1 MYALLLIASRIE
13 AAMAAYISVQPV
25 TNEEEWR
32 RCFEDEKVSA
42 LMSDYT
48 LIPI

>member
-1 MYALLLIASRIE
+1 MYTLLLIASHIK
-13 AAMAAYISVQPV
+13 ATVAAYISVQPV

-32 RCFEDEKVSA
+32 RRFEDEKVSA

>member
-1 MYALLLIASRIE
+1 MYALLLIASHME
-13 AAMAAYISVQPV
+13 AAMAAYISVQPI

-32 RCFEDEKVSA
+32 RRFEDEKVSA

>member
-13 AAMAAYISVQPV
+13 AAMAAYISVWPV
-25 TNEEEWR
+25 TNEEER
-32 RCFEDEKVSA
+32 RHCFEDEKVSA

-48 LIPI
+48 LISI